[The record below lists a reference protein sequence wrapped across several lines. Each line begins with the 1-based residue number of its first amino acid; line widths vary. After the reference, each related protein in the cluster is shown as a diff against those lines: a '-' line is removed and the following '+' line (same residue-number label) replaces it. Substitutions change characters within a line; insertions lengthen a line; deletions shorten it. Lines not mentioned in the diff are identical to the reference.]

1 MCHARFGRS
10 GERSAKL
17 NTHHGKFKDVLIRTS
32 TVRKYNIK
40 SRQKTTCEHAAIY
53 WPQLPTA
60 PMPKLWAVNEEWS
73 LHDRTKTNEPSPSR
87 KWGKKPVWTTNYV
100 CKLAVNSFKE
110 KKNMLFVGSRTRF
123 CLEGGY
129 RRILEWKIKIKK
141 KNYSRI
147 K

>member
-110 KKNMLFVGSRTRF
+110 KKTCSLWAHVLAFVWREDT
-123 CLEGGY
+123 GGY
-129 RRILEWKIKIKK
+129 RNEKK
-141 KNYSRI
+141 KKKKTTRE
-147 K
+147 